1 MDKNQLQEFL
11 EEHGELRARGVMA
24 KYRNK
29 DIEHRDDTLKWEP
42 NPIEKICSDCG
53 KIAIDRVVQYKLIY
67 IGQPNQRYQKK
78 CSECKQYLG
87 RSKTL
92 E

>member
-11 EEHGELRARGVMA
+11 DANGGLQARGVWVRHA
-24 KYRNK
+24 KK
-29 DIEHRDDTLKWEP
+29 DVEHREDTLKWAP
-42 NPIEKICSDCG
+42 NPIKKLCSDCG
-53 KIAIDRVVQYKLIY
+53 KMAIDRVVQYKLIY

-78 CSECKQYLG
+78 CSECRQYLG